1 MCVCVH
7 AYLYINVYLLA
18 CQPSQPAVR
27 AQRSNNS
34 TANNN
39 NNNNNN
45 NVWQQPTA
53 SAAAG
58 CIFIKNEKWRA
69 INHWPGGCFIA
80 LATLQRI
87 PVLLLLL
94 LTCLRLLLLFA
105 RNSIG
110 REIFHCEHAQTSFRR
125 CCLLLILLPAAVVVF
140 TVVAVAVLPFHG
152 SCCKLYSVRNKCI
165 EIHYVDWYYL
175 PLVFRISKMGAAW
188 LDAGRCWRW
197 AQHFTVVVYTYIF

>member
-34 TANNN
+34 TANNKNN

-69 INHWPGGCFIA
+69 INHCPGGCFIA

-125 CCLLLILLPAAVVVF
+125 CCLLLILLPAAVVV

-197 AQHFTVVVYTYIF
+197 AQHFTVVYTYIF